1 MSGTAEQARRSRAVA
16 VARRACGQDIDRL
29 AVWAARYALGR
40 RTYAVSDV
48 TDVLARHAADLSPR
62 TRLAIVRDI
71 DEAERDERLGDPCD
85 AEAWRML
92 RLVLR

>member
-1 MSGTAEQARRSRAVA
+1 MSGTAEARTA
-16 VARRACGQDIDRL
+16 ARVRYDCGQDIDRL

-48 TDVLARHAADLSPR
+48 TDTLARHAADLSYK
-62 TRLAIVRDI
+62 TRAAIVRDI

-85 AEAWRML
+85 AEAWR
-92 RLVLR
+92 VLRMVLR